1 MDELESYSLAEDE
14 DKWITIN
21 GSHVKIDENG
31 DVVAGAEGKIN
42 SNKNEKKSAGEKLS
56 ANEKSAISSYSGDNF
71 LKINSDLRKGKDED
85 PDVARIDS
93 AIGKGGLEGGTLYRG
108 MSREDAKKLFPGGD
122 IKKGMVVS
130 DPAFLSTSKEKK
142 IAGMFSI
149 GGVMLQIETNKG
161 DKGLDVT
168 GLSSNKHEDET
179 LLPRNAKMEVIGVHP
194 PKSPGQPVTIKVRY
208 ISEEKRPAMDGITES
223 LAFDRASVR
232 TIDANGR
239 LQISRT
245 NISKAN
251 VNAYY
256 GREIPRSEELGLEP
270 NKLYRLWRHP
280 DELRKAA
287 KTFNNIPVL
296 SKHIPDFP
304 TDPPN
309 EFRVGVTHSNAEF
322 DGTYLTVGMSIW
334 DNSAIAGIESGE
346 QRELS
351 ASYKYVADMT
361 PGVTPDGEPYD
372 GVMRDIFGNHE
383 ALVPDGRAG
392 PDVLVADSLPPELNH
407 MRKHK
412 VAAIRATLKPLLAQ
426 DADLEAEVRKAL
438 LALDE
443 AEKED
448 EKENKPAD
456 DEEDKDKKKTAEK
469 EDDEEDKDKKKTAE
483 KEDDEED
490 KDKKKTAEKEDDEE
504 DGKVSKTA
512 MDSAIRLAA
521 DSATKKAAE
530 NFRKIREAE
539 QVVRPLIGDVVAMD
553 SAEDVYRTA
562 LEQSGVDIAGVHPSA
577 YPAMV
582 KMAISQK
589 ENSRPVIAQDS
600 ASVSEFEKAFPTAGK
615 LKRG

>member
-93 AIGKGGLEGGTLYRG
+93 AIGKGSLEGGTLYRG

-194 PKSPGQPVTIKVRY
+194 PKSPGHPVTIKVRY

-448 EKENKPAD
+448 EKENKTAD
-456 DEEDKDKKKTAEK
+456 DEDDDEKDKKKTADD

-483 KEDDEED
+483 DEDDEED
-490 KDKKKTAEKEDDEE
+490 D
-504 DGKVSKTA
+504 KVSKTA

-577 YPAMV
+577 YPALV

>member
-42 SNKNEKKSAGEKLS
+42 SNKNEKKSAGGKLS

-93 AIGKGGLEGGTLYRG
+93 AIGKGSLEGGTLYRG

-270 NKLYRLWRHP
+270 DKLYRLWRHP

-448 EKENKPAD
+448 EKENKTAD
-456 DEEDKDKKKTAEK
+456 DEDDDEKDKKKTADD

-483 KEDDEED
+483 DEDDEED
-490 KDKKKTAEKEDDEE
+490 D
-504 DGKVSKTA
+504 KVSKTA

>member
-42 SNKNEKKSAGEKLS
+42 SNKNEKKSAGGKLS

-93 AIGKGGLEGGTLYRG
+93 AIGKGSLEGGTLYRG

-256 GREIPRSEELGLEP
+256 GREIPGSEELGLEP

-296 SKHIPDFP
+296 SKHIPDYP
-304 TDPPN
+304 NDPPN

-412 VAAIRATLKPLLAQ
+412 AEAIRATLKPLLAQ

-443 AEKED
+443 AEKKD
-448 EKENKPAD
+448 EEENKTAD
-456 DEEDKDKKKTAEK
+456 DEDDDEKDKKKTADD

-483 KEDDEED
+483 DEDDEED
-490 KDKKKTAEKEDDEE
+490 D
-504 DGKVSKTA
+504 KVSKTA

-562 LEQSGVDIAGVHPSA
+562 LEQSGVDISGVHPSA

>member
-93 AIGKGGLEGGTLYRG
+93 AIGKGSLEGGTLYRG

-194 PKSPGQPVTIKVRY
+194 PKSPGHPVTIKVRY

-251 VNAYY
+251 VNGYY

-456 DEEDKDKKKTAEK
+456 DEDDDEKDKKKTADDE
-469 EDDEEDKDKKKTAE
+469 EDEEDKDKKKTAE
-483 KEDDEED
+483 DEDDEED
-490 KDKKKTAEKEDDEE
+490 D
-504 DGKVSKTA
+504 KVSKTA

>member
-1 MDELESYSLAEDE
+1 MDELEYYSLAEDE

-93 AIGKGGLEGGTLYRG
+93 AIGKGSLEGGTLYRG

-232 TIDANGR
+232 TIDENGR

-304 TDPPN
+304 TYPPN

-448 EKENKPAD
+448 EKENKTAD
-456 DEEDKDKKKTAEK
+456 DEDDDEKDKKKTADDEDDEDDKDKKKTADD
-469 EDDEEDKDKKKTAE
+469 EDDEEDD
-483 KEDDEED
+483 
-490 KDKKKTAEKEDDEE
+490 
-504 DGKVSKTA
+504 KVSKTA

-530 NFRKIREAE
+530 NFRKVREAE
-539 QVVRPLIGDVVAMD
+539 QIVRPLIGDVVAMD

>member
-93 AIGKGGLEGGTLYRG
+93 AIGKGSLEGGTLYRG

-251 VNAYY
+251 VNGYY

-456 DEEDKDKKKTAEK
+456 DEDDDEKDKKKTADDEDDDEDKDKKKTAED
-469 EDDEEDKDKKKTAE
+469 EDDEEDDK
-483 KEDDEED
+483 
-490 KDKKKTAEKEDDEE
+490 
-504 DGKVSKTA
+504 VCKTA

-539 QVVRPLIGDVVAMD
+539 LVVRPLIGDVVAMD

>member
-1 MDELESYSLAEDE
+1 MDELEYYSLAEDE

-93 AIGKGGLEGGTLYRG
+93 AIGKGSLEGGTLYRG

-232 TIDANGR
+232 TIDENGR

-456 DEEDKDKKKTAEK
+456 DEDDDEKDKKKTADD

-483 KEDDEED
+483 DEDDEED
-490 KDKKKTAEKEDDEE
+490 DKA
-504 DGKVSKTA
+504 SKTA
-512 MDSAIRLAA
+512 MDSAIRLAT

-562 LEQSGVDIAGVHPSA
+562 LEQSGVDISGVHPSA

-600 ASVSEFEKAFPTAGK
+600 ASVSEFEKAYPTAGK

>member
-412 VAAIRATLKPLLAQ
+412 AEAIRATLKPLLAQ

-443 AEKED
+443 AEKKD
-448 EKENKPAD
+448 EEENKTAD
-456 DEEDKDKKKTAEK
+456 DEDDDEKDKKKTADD

-483 KEDDEED
+483 DEDDEED
-490 KDKKKTAEKEDDEE
+490 D
-504 DGKVSKTA
+504 KVSKTA

>member
-93 AIGKGGLEGGTLYRG
+93 AIGKGSLEGGTLYRG

-256 GREIPRSEELGLEP
+256 GREIPGSEELGLEP

-304 TDPPN
+304 NDPPN

-456 DEEDKDKKKTAEK
+456 DEDDDEKDKKKTADDEDDDEDKDKKKTAEN
-469 EDDEEDKDKKKTAE
+469 EDDEEDD
-483 KEDDEED
+483 
-490 KDKKKTAEKEDDEE
+490 
-504 DGKVSKTA
+504 KVSKTA

-539 QVVRPLIGDVVAMD
+539 LVVRPLIGDVVAMD

-562 LEQSGVDIAGVHPSA
+562 LEQSGVDISGVHPSA

>member
-270 NKLYRLWRHP
+270 DKLYRLWRHP

-456 DEEDKDKKKTAEK
+456 DEDDEKDKKKTADD
-469 EDDEEDKDKKKTAE
+469 EDDEEDKDKKKTADD
-483 KEDDEED
+483 EDDEED
-490 KDKKKTAEKEDDEE
+490 D
-504 DGKVSKTA
+504 KVSKTA

-530 NFRKIREAE
+530 NFRKVREAE
-539 QVVRPLIGDVVAMD
+539 QIVRPLIGDVVAMD

>member
-93 AIGKGGLEGGTLYRG
+93 AIGKGSLEGGTLYRG

-232 TIDANGR
+232 SFDGNGR
-239 LQISRT
+239 LQVKLS

-251 VNAYY
+251 VCPYF
-256 GREIPRSEELGLEP
+256 GREIPGAEKLGLEP
-270 NKLYRLWRHP
+270 DKIYQLWRHP
-280 DELRKAA
+280 DELKKAA
-287 KTFNNIPVL
+287 ATFNNIPLL
-296 SKHIPDFP
+296 SIHTPDFP
-304 TDPPN
+304 GDPPR
-309 EFRVGVTHSNAEF
+309 EYRVGVTHSNADF
-322 DGTYLTVGMSIW
+322 DGTYLTNGLSVW
-334 DNSAIAGIESGE
+334 DDSAIAGIETEE
-346 QRELS
+346 QEELS
-351 ASYKYVADMT
+351 SSYQYVADMT
-361 PGVTPDGEPYD
+361 PGVTPNGEPYD
-372 GVMRDIFGNHE
+372 GIMRDIIGNHV
-383 ALVPDGRAG
+383 ALVERGRAG
-392 PDVLVADSLPPELNH
+392 SDVLVADSLPPELNH

-456 DEEDKDKKKTAEK
+456 DEDDDEKDKKKTADD

-483 KEDDEED
+483 DEDDEED
-490 KDKKKTAEKEDDEE
+490 D
-504 DGKVSKTA
+504 KVSKTA
-512 MDSAIRLAA
+512 MDSAIHLAA

-600 ASVSEFEKAFPTAGK
+600 ASVSEFENAFPTAGK

>member
-456 DEEDKDKKKTAEK
+456 DEDDDEKDKKKTADD

-483 KEDDEED
+483 DEDDEED
-490 KDKKKTAEKEDDEE
+490 DK
-504 DGKVSKTA
+504 VCKTA

>member
-1 MDELESYSLAEDE
+1 M
-14 DKWITIN
+14 K
-21 GSHVKIDENG
+21 
-31 DVVAGAEGKIN
+31 
-42 SNKNEKKSAGEKLS
+42 
-56 ANEKSAISSYSGDNF
+56 
-71 LKINSDLRKGKDED
+71 
-85 PDVARIDS
+85 P
-93 AIGKGGLEGGTLYRG
+93 
-108 MSREDAKKLFPGGD
+108 
-122 IKKGMVVS
+122 
-130 DPAFLSTSKEKK
+130 
-142 IAGMFSI
+142 
-149 GGVMLQIETNKG
+149 
-161 DKGLDVT
+161 
-168 GLSSNKHEDET
+168 
-179 LLPRNAKMEVIGVHP
+179 
-194 PKSPGQPVTIKVRY
+194 
-208 ISEEKRPAMDGITES
+208 TEC

-251 VNAYY
+251 VNGYY

-392 PDVLVADSLPPELNH
+392 PDVLVADSLPTGIKRMSELT
-407 MRKHK
+407 KK
-412 VAAIRATLKPLLAQ
+412 VMAAITPLLAK
-426 DADLEAEVRKAL
+426 DAKPEDIEAAVEEVAKDEEATRAERDNESEAERLKREEREKKDRQGDPANDQETEEERKER
-438 LALDE
+438 E
-443 AEKED
+443 AKEKAA
-448 EKENKPAD
+448 KE
-456 DEEDKDKKKTAEK
+456 EEDKD
-469 EDDEEDKDKKKTAE
+469 
-483 KEDDEED
+483 
-490 KDKKKTAEKEDDEE
+490 
-504 DGKVSKTA
+504 KVSKTA

-530 NFRKIREAE
+530 NFRKVREAE
-539 QVVRPLIGDVVAMD
+539 QIVRPLIGDVVAMD

>member
-93 AIGKGGLEGGTLYRG
+93 AIGKGSLEGGTLYRG

-256 GREIPRSEELGLEP
+256 GREIPRSEELGLESD
-270 NKLYRLWRHP
+270 KLYRLWRHP

-448 EKENKPAD
+448 EKENKTAD
-456 DEEDKDKKKTAEK
+456 DEDDDEKDKKKTADD

-483 KEDDEED
+483 DEDDEED
-490 KDKKKTAEKEDDEE
+490 D
-504 DGKVSKTA
+504 KVSKTA

>member
-93 AIGKGGLEGGTLYRG
+93 AIGKGSLEGGTLYRG

-251 VNAYY
+251 VNGYY

-412 VAAIRATLKPLLAQ
+412 AEAIRATLKPLLAQ

-443 AEKED
+443 AEKKD
-448 EKENKPAD
+448 EEENKTAD
-456 DEEDKDKKKTAEK
+456 DEDDDEKDKKKTADD

-483 KEDDEED
+483 DEDDEED
-490 KDKKKTAEKEDDEE
+490 D
-504 DGKVSKTA
+504 KVSKTA

>member
-93 AIGKGGLEGGTLYRG
+93 AIGKGSLEGGTLYRG

-448 EKENKPAD
+448 EKENKTAD
-456 DEEDKDKKKTAEK
+456 DEDDDEKDKKKTADD

-483 KEDDEED
+483 DEDDEED
-490 KDKKKTAEKEDDEE
+490 D
-504 DGKVSKTA
+504 KVSKTA

>member
-93 AIGKGGLEGGTLYRG
+93 AIGKGSLEGGTLYRG

-256 GREIPRSEELGLEP
+256 GREIPGSEELGLDP

-448 EKENKPAD
+448 EKENKTAD
-456 DEEDKDKKKTAEK
+456 DEDDDEKDKKKTADD

-483 KEDDEED
+483 DEDDEED
-490 KDKKKTAEKEDDEE
+490 D
-504 DGKVSKTA
+504 KVSKTA

-600 ASVSEFEKAFPTAGK
+600 ASVSEFEKAYPTAGK

>member
-42 SNKNEKKSAGEKLS
+42 SNKNEKKSAGGKLS

-93 AIGKGGLEGGTLYRG
+93 AIGKGSLEGGTLYRG

-456 DEEDKDKKKTAEK
+456 DEDDDEKDKKKTADD

-483 KEDDEED
+483 DEDDEED
-490 KDKKKTAEKEDDEE
+490 D
-504 DGKVSKTA
+504 KVSKTA

-562 LEQSGVDIAGVHPSA
+562 LEQSGVDISGVHPSA

>member
-1 MDELESYSLAEDE
+1 MDELEYYSLAEDE

-93 AIGKGGLEGGTLYRG
+93 AIGKGSLEGGTLYRG

-232 TIDANGR
+232 TIDENGR

-256 GREIPRSEELGLEP
+256 GREIPGSEELGLEP

-456 DEEDKDKKKTAEK
+456 DEDDDEKDKKKTADDEDDEDDKDKKKTADD
-469 EDDEEDKDKKKTAE
+469 EDDEEDD
-483 KEDDEED
+483 
-490 KDKKKTAEKEDDEE
+490 
-504 DGKVSKTA
+504 KVSKTA

-530 NFRKIREAE
+530 NFRKVREAE
-539 QVVRPLIGDVVAMD
+539 QIVRPLIGDVVAMD

>member
-31 DVVAGAEGKIN
+31 NVVAGAEGKIN
-42 SNKNEKKSAGEKLS
+42 SNKNEKKSAREKLS

-85 PDVARIDS
+85 LDVARIDS
-93 AIGKGGLEGGTLYRG
+93 AIGKGSLEGGTLYRG

-256 GREIPRSEELGLEP
+256 GREIPGSEELGLEP

-304 TDPPN
+304 NDPPN

-412 VAAIRATLKPLLAQ
+412 AEAIRATLKPLLAQ

-443 AEKED
+443 AEKKD
-448 EKENKPAD
+448 EEENKTAD
-456 DEEDKDKKKTAEK
+456 DEDDDEKDKKKTADD

-483 KEDDEED
+483 DEDDEED
-490 KDKKKTAEKEDDEE
+490 D
-504 DGKVSKTA
+504 KVSKTA

>member
-93 AIGKGGLEGGTLYRG
+93 AIGKGSLEGGTLYRG

-232 TIDANGR
+232 TIDENGR

-251 VNAYY
+251 VNGYY

-287 KTFNNIPVL
+287 KSFNNIPVL

-456 DEEDKDKKKTAEK
+456 DEDDDEKDKKKTADDEDDEDDKDKKKTADD
-469 EDDEEDKDKKKTAE
+469 EDDEEDD
-483 KEDDEED
+483 
-490 KDKKKTAEKEDDEE
+490 
-504 DGKVSKTA
+504 KVSKTA

-530 NFRKIREAE
+530 NFRKVREAE
-539 QVVRPLIGDVVAMD
+539 QIVRPLIGDVVAMD

>member
-1 MDELESYSLAEDE
+1 M
-14 DKWITIN
+14 N
-21 GSHVKIDENG
+21 
-31 DVVAGAEGKIN
+31 
-42 SNKNEKKSAGEKLS
+42 
-56 ANEKSAISSYSGDNF
+56 
-71 LKINSDLRKGKDED
+71 
-85 PDVARIDS
+85 P
-93 AIGKGGLEGGTLYRG
+93 
-108 MSREDAKKLFPGGD
+108 
-122 IKKGMVVS
+122 
-130 DPAFLSTSKEKK
+130 
-142 IAGMFSI
+142 
-149 GGVMLQIETNKG
+149 
-161 DKGLDVT
+161 
-168 GLSSNKHEDET
+168 
-179 LLPRNAKMEVIGVHP
+179 
-194 PKSPGQPVTIKVRY
+194 
-208 ISEEKRPAMDGITES
+208 TEC

-361 PGVTPDGEPYD
+361 PGVTPDGETYD

-412 VAAIRATLKPLLAQ
+412 VAAIRATNCARGKRPRSCPTICRISGRASSPSPITI
-426 DADLEAEVRKAL
+426 RS
-438 LALDE
+438 
-443 AEKED
+443 
-448 EKENKPAD
+448 
-456 DEEDKDKKKTAEK
+456 KKSTN
-469 EDDEEDKDKKKTAE
+469 
-483 KEDDEED
+483 
-490 KDKKKTAEKEDDEE
+490 
-504 DGKVSKTA
+504 G
-512 MDSAIRLAA
+512 
-521 DSATKKAAE
+521 
-530 NFRKIREAE
+530 
-539 QVVRPLIGDVVAMD
+539 
-553 SAEDVYRTA
+553 
-562 LEQSGVDIAGVHPSA
+562 SGLNRACPPPITSGESSLTSGLSGCP
-577 YPAMV
+577 
-582 KMAISQK
+582 
-589 ENSRPVIAQDS
+589 
-600 ASVSEFEKAFPTAGK
+600 
-615 LKRG
+615 

>member
-93 AIGKGGLEGGTLYRG
+93 AIGKGSLEGGTLYRG

-456 DEEDKDKKKTAEK
+456 DEDDDEKCKKKTADD

-483 KEDDEED
+483 DEDDEED
-490 KDKKKTAEKEDDEE
+490 D
-504 DGKVSKTA
+504 KVSRTA

>member
-31 DVVAGAEGKIN
+31 GVVAGAEGKIN

-93 AIGKGGLEGGTLYRG
+93 AIGKGSLEGGTLYRG

-256 GREIPRSEELGLEP
+256 GREIPGSEELGLEP

-456 DEEDKDKKKTAEK
+456 DEDDEKDKKKTADD

-483 KEDDEED
+483 DEDDEED
-490 KDKKKTAEKEDDEE
+490 D
-504 DGKVSKTA
+504 KVSKTA